1 VHGVRYLAEGPS
13 VSLLVGFLAAY
24 WFATDTSDSPDAE
37 KLRQTPPGFAPS
49 DLSPAQI
56 VSLRA
61 ENV

>member
-1 VHGVRYLAEGPS
+1 
-13 VSLLVGFLAAY
+13 VSLLLGFLAAY

-37 KLRQTPPGFAPS
+37 TLRKTPPGFATS

-61 ENV
+61 EKV